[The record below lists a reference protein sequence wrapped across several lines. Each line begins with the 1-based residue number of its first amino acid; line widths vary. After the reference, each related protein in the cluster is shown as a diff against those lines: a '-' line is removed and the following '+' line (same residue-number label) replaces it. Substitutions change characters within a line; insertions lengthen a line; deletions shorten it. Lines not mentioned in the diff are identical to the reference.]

1 MKEIQKKVA
10 IDQENKKNKEIEG
23 LKWKNKKLGGSLKK
37 EMYDTML
44 FHMERKIKEGISETI
59 PFHA

>member
-1 MKEIQKKVA
+1 LTKK
-10 IDQENKKNKEIEG
+10 KKSKG

-37 EMYDTML
+37 EIYETML
-44 FHMERKIKEGISETI
+44 FHVERKIKEGISKTI